1 MLNAPRTKIG
11 LKRMGELDQ
20 KVFVNNCK
28 KRFPLEEA
36 GTKGVELCSLWQ
48 ENVKNSAWHPFK
60 VVTVDD
66 KAEVC
71 TTLTCFVF
79 IKEFCLNWLVGVVAC
94 NFLFTHEGSFIY
106 MLYCPKKMVF
116 IVSN

>member
-1 MLNAPRTKIG
+1 MLNGPRSNIG

-20 KVFVNNCK
+20 NVFVAKCK
-28 KRFPLEEA
+28 ERFSPEEY

-60 VVTVDD
+60 VVVVDNNP
-66 KAEVC
+66 EVG

-79 IKEFCLNWLVGVVAC
+79 IMKFCLNWLADVVTR
-94 NFLFTHEGSFIY
+94 NFLFT
-106 MLYCPKKMVF
+106 
-116 IVSN
+116 N